1 MLCLAFFGL
10 QTCKKHSDNMILK
23 RLAANMVPVAG
34 GTFTMGCTAEQGRDC
49 WDNEKPAHSVTLSSF
64 KIGKYEVTQEEWTEV
79 MGSNPSYHSNCPKC
93 PVEQVSWNDVQ
104 SFLKKLNARTGGK
117 YRLPTEAE
125 WEYAARGGK
134 SGGYRYSGSN
144 SVDSV
149 PPKEEMSAIGLYKYS
164 GSNSADKVAW
174 YDGSGSQNVGQKGAN
189 ELGLYDMSG
198 NVWEW
203 CSDWYGDEYYS
214 NSPSSNPSGPSSGTY
229 RMLRGG
235 SWHDLYWGAGT
246 CRVSSRNLHAP
257 EDRNSSSG
265 FRLVSPGL

>member
-1 MLCLAFFGL
+1 
-10 QTCKKHSDNMILK
+10 
-23 RLAANMVPVAG
+23 MVPVAG

-79 MGSNPSYHSNCPKC
+79 MGSNPSYYSNCPKC

-134 SGGYRYSGSN
+134 RAGYRYSGSN

-164 GSNSADKVAW
+164 GSNSVDKVAL
-174 YDGSGSQNVGQKGAN
+174 YDGIGSQNVGQKKAN

-203 CSDWYGDEYYS
+203 CSDWFGDKYYS
-214 NSPSSNPSGPSSGTY
+214 NSPLSNPSGPSSGTY
-229 RMLRGG
+229 RVLRGG
-235 SWHDLYWGAGT
+235 SWHDLVWGYAKK
-246 CRVSSRNLHAP
+246 CRVSYRNGSTP
-257 EDRNSSSG
+257 GTRSIYGG